1 MNCKICGNATSEIFR
16 QTILKK
22 YLVTYFHCPVCGFLQ
37 TEHPY
42 WLKEAYQQPIN
53 ITDTGILQRNLLF
66 AQQTAALISNFFDA
80 KGNFLDYAGGY
91 GIFTRLMRDFGFNFF
106 WHDPYAQNIF
116 SRGFEYKNNQTSL
129 ELLTT
134 FESFEHFDEPLKN
147 LERMLKLSKN
157 ILFSTVLLPTPVPE
171 PDSWWYYAPEHG
183 QHISFYSKKTLEYIA
198 QKYHLTFCTNNKNL
212 HLFSNKKI
220 NCAHLRKTLRKS
232 EKIVKKLKELQPSLT
247 EVDANL
253 LKDEQE

>member
-1 MNCKICGNATSEIFR
+1 MKCKICGNETSEIFK

-22 YLVTYFHCPVCGFLQ
+22 YLISYFHCPVCGFLQ

-53 ITDTGILQRNLLF
+53 DTDTGILQRNLLF
-66 AQQTAALISNFFDA
+66 AQQTSALILKFFDK

-116 SRGFEYKNNQTSL
+116 SRGFEYKNNQISF

-134 FESFEHFDEPLKN
+134 FESLEHFEEPLKKI
-147 LERMLKLSKN
+147 EEMLKLSKN
-157 ILFSTVLLPTPVPE
+157 ILFSTVLLPTPVPD

-183 QHISFYSKKTLEYIA
+183 QHISFYSRQTLNYIA
-198 QKYHLTFCTNNKNL
+198 EKYHLTFCTNNTNL
-212 HLFSNKKI
+212 HLFSDKKI
-220 NCAHLRKTLRKS
+220 PCSHFNKTLKNS
-232 EKIVKKLKELQPSLT
+232 EKIVKKLKDSLPSLT
-247 EVDANL
+247 EIDAEM
-253 LKDEQE
+253 LKEAQE